1 MGAPIHSV
9 SDWKSSRFDMIID
22 VRSPKEFQIDHIP
35 SAVNMP
41 VLTDTQRA
49 ETGRIY
55 KQVSPFEA
63 RKLGASYISHNISI
77 HLKNGL
83 LKKNKDFK
91 PLIYC
96 WRGGQRSGAF
106 NRILSEIG
114 WQTYQLKG
122 GYKAYRQGVISQLSD
137 FSDSIK
143 LVRLAGYT
151 GAGKT
156 KVLNVLR
163 QKGEQVIDLEQ
174 LAGHRGSLLGK
185 IKNKKQ
191 PSQKQFE
198 SDILSIIHKMSNS
211 KHIYVESESSTIGN
225 LVLPGPF
232 WQKLK
237 HAPFI
242 WLEVPLE
249 SRSEFLLEEYSCLT
263 EHSETLIQLLDLI
276 KRKGDCELAALI
288 AENISR
294 CEWKV
299 VAENLLS
306 GYYDPSYR
314 KSFKRSPALKIA
326 ELTQDNC
333 SDFSVNATADMI
345 ISILEDGLCELM

>member
-1 MGAPIHSV
+1 MSAPIHSV

-22 VRSPKEFQIDHIP
+22 VRSPEEFHIDHIP

-49 ETGRIY
+49 EIGRIY
-55 KQVSPFEA
+55 KKVSPFEA

-83 LKKNKDFK
+83 LKKNKEFK

-122 GYKAYRQGVISQLSD
+122 GYKTYRQDVISQLKYCSNN
-137 FSDSIK
+137 IK

-151 GAGKT
+151 GVGKT
-156 KVLNVLR
+156 KLLNVLR

-198 SDILSIIHKMSNS
+198 SDILSTIYKMSSS
-211 KHIYVESESSTIGN
+211 KHIYVESESSTIGD
-225 LVLPGPF
+225 LMLPAPF

-237 HAPFI
+237 YAPFI
-242 WLEVPLE
+242 WLKVPLE
-249 SRSEFLLEEYSCLT
+249 SRSEFLLEEYACLT
-263 EHSETLIQLLDLI
+263 EHSETLNQLLNLI
-276 KRKGDCELAALI
+276 KRKGNYKLAALI

-294 CEWKV
+294 CDWKL
-299 VAENLLS
+299 VAENLLA
-306 GYYDPSYR
+306 GYYDPSYK
-314 KSFKRSPALKIA
+314 KSLKRSQALKLA
-326 ELTQDNC
+326 ELTQENC
-333 SDFSVNATADMI
+333 SDFSVNATADII
-345 ISILEDGLCELM
+345 ISKLENRFCELV